1 MNDIVAGAGAAFL
14 GCTAVLSLFVAFRL
28 IVRAFRRAARIYR
41 PPVPGQPHPP
51 GGAVGRTA
59 PRIPV
64 ARAAPAPGWA
74 KVPAGGIYGRL
85 VMASYF
91 YDTGI
96 TVTDDLVR
104 YRRMVDVPPPEDDD
118 IAEFLGGE
126 VPGDGV

>member
-64 ARAAPAPGWA
+64 ARAPAPGS
-74 KVPAGGIYGRL
+74 R
-85 VMASYF
+85 SY
-91 YDTGI
+91 
-96 TVTDDLVR
+96 R
-104 YRRMVDVPPPEDDD
+104 APPPGNFGICVETRNTYDSGVIVTYDHLRYARAVEWPALTSD
-118 IAEFLGGE
+118 ELVQLLGGD
-126 VPGDGV
+126 P

>member
-64 ARAAPAPGWA
+64 ARAPAPGS
-74 KVPAGGIYGRL
+74 R
-85 VMASYF
+85 SYRAPGSEDLGPC
-91 YDTGI
+91 YLTIHQHDKGMVILNHVLRTRRVLR
-96 TVTDDLVR
+96 TESDD
-104 YRRMVDVPPPEDDD
+104 
-118 IAEFLGGE
+118 AFLARIERELGL
-126 VPGDGV
+126 P